1 MIGIANAM
9 AQTLLLLS
17 LLHTTAAVS
26 IAMLNGNHYPP
37 HSDDATAE
45 EFMNATLQLFKRDA
59 TLAKAAEAA
68 MLITPEFALSSS
80 TWLKACTSPKAPTPW
95 CPLLPDDLSCG
106 SPSSHYYRQLA
117 CLAKDINITL
127 AVNLCE
133 GDTNGTNWNTQ
144 AIFDATGHLLTKYR
158 KTHPYK
164 AKCFEKPARVTLVT
178 FNVTGV
184 PFETGIFTCKDIL
197 YSTPAKN
204 LYDAGIRHFVYS
216 SAIPLVGNAVKKV
229 WSERYRDSFL
239 MASDSAN
246 GDSGVYNNGDKL
258 ISSTLNN
265 GSIVLWHVPV

>member
-1 MIGIANAM
+1 MM
-9 AQTLLLLS
+9 AQTFLLLS
-17 LLHTTAAVS
+17 LLHSTVGVN

-37 HSDDATAE
+37 HSDDSFAE
-45 EFMNATLQLFKRDA
+45 KFMNATLQLFKRDA
-59 TLAKAAEAA
+59 TLAKAANAQ

-80 TWLKACTSPKAPTPW
+80 TWLKACTSPRAPTPW

-106 SPSSHYYRQLA
+106 SSSSHYYRQLA

-144 AIFDATGHLLTKYR
+144 AIFDATGNLLTKYR

-164 AKCFEKPARVTLVT
+164 EKCFQTPPTVESVT
-178 FNVTGV
+178 FNISSL
-184 PFETGIFTCKDIL
+184 PFEIGIFTCKDIL

-229 WSERYRDSFL
+229 WSDRYRDSFL
-239 MASDSAN
+239 MASDGAN
-246 GDSGVYNNGDKL
+246 GDSGVYSNGKKM
-258 ISSTLNN
+258 ISST
-265 GSIVLWHVPV
+265 